1 MRDKGEGRAILLGAI
16 VGAAS
21 GSVLALLYRRWSRQ
35 RQAEGAK
42 PIQTR
47 QVIRLGAVLM
57 PVIRQFLELIE

>member
-1 MRDKGEGRAILLGAI
+1 MKDKGEGRAILLGAI